1 MTWWLLIW
9 VNPDQCEAKKQTQTK
24 KNKYVYGP
32 LIFGHPLRNIKFLG
46 PLDMAHQYWDGPLT
60 QTMYGPKRKN
70 QKTTKKTTN
79 KKCGN

>member
-1 MTWWLLIW
+1 MRSQKT
-9 VNPDQCEAKKQTQTK
+9 NTNQK
-24 KNKYVYGP
+24 KYVYGP

-60 QTMYGPKRKN
+60 QTMV
-70 QKTTKKTTN
+70 QKERTKKQQKTTN